1 MGRIVITGGAGAI
14 ATRVRPL
21 LRRVG
26 HELVLVDLVDPA
38 DADAGETV
46 VVADITDEKAMTS
59 AFEGSDCV
67 VHLGGF
73 PKERPWE
80 DIARVNIDG
89 TQVVLNACKAAGV
102 RRVLIASSLHAV
114 GALTA
119 QEVSVTAEPVAAPD
133 SYYGVGKVA
142 SEALA
147 KLYGTRFDMAVVAAR
162 LGTAEPIPGSPR
174 TLSTWLST
182 GDMARLIEATAAL
195 DQPGFHLVWGM
206 SANTRGWVDLQAG
219 RLIGYHPVDDAEA
232 YAGRLGYPDPLPL
245 STRLDGG
252 RLNVDLGGSW

>member
-1 MGRIVITGGAGAI
+1 MNVNVSRMLHSCPSCQPRPQTWREQAAWDGSSSPAGAGAI

-195 DQPGFHLVWGM
+195 RSAGVPPGLGNV
-206 SANTRGWVDLQAG
+206 RQ
-219 RLIGYHPVDDAEA
+219 YP
-232 YAGRLGYPDPLPL
+232 RLGRPPGRPTHRL
-245 STRLDGG
+245 SPCR
-252 RLNVDLGGSW
+252 